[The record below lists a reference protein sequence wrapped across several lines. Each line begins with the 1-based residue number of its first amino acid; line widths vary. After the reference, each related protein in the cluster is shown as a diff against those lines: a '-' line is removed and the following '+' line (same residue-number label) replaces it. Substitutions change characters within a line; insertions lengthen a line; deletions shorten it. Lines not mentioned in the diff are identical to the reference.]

1 MKRIFFALLLL
12 STPAFLP
19 LQALAVQSSLWGS
32 FAYGLSPMPEKI
44 DRASQTKTGGL
55 GGGADLSVQ
64 FFFPFYVGIVADYFP
79 IYAES
84 VVFDFAEFG
93 TVDVKASLTATR
105 VHGMLYLPIG
115 EWIFTTDSTQAAP
128 GSLRRFFRGFFATVT
143 YGPNFFRVRAEVQ
156 SVETINRASRIG
168 WSFGAGFVYEI
179 YPRLSV
185 RINAETMKILEA
197 EISLWAAKAGLM
209 YRVSF

>member
-1 MKRIFFALLLL
+1 MKRIFLMLSLLCA
-12 STPAFLP
+12 PAFSS

-32 FAYGLSPMPEKI
+32 FAYGLSPVPEKI
-44 DRASQTKTGGL
+44 DSSSQTKTGGF
-55 GGGADLSVQ
+55 GGGGDLAVQ
-64 FFFPFYVGIVADYFP
+64 FFFPFYFGIVADYFP

-115 EWIFTTDSTQAAP
+115 EWIFTADSAQAAP
-128 GSLRRFFRGFFATVT
+128 GTLRRFFRGFFATVT

-179 YPRLSV
+179 YPQLSV

-197 EISLWAAKAGLM
+197 EISLWSAKAGLM
-209 YRVSF
+209 YRVVF